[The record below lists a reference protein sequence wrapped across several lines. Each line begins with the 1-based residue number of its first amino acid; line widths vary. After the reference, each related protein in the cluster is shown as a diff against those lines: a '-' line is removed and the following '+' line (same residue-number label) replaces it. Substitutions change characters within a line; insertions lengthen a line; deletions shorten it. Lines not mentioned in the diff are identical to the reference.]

1 MHTGG
6 AEGKQDRAGQSGD
19 TARGAGLSDD
29 LLKELEAVERME
41 RIARKRLL
49 KFQDRMTPKGFKG
62 GTIIKDHVDFGGG
75 KGADLDGER

>member
-1 MHTGG
+1 
-6 AEGKQDRAGQSGD
+6 
-19 TARGAGLSDD
+19 
-29 LLKELEAVERME
+29 ME
-41 RIARKRLL
+41 RIAKKRLL